1 MMIIAGLRVS
11 DFFARLSSSG
21 RRIALLACAL
31 TACAI
36 PDAPEAPRL
45 STLSPMTVPVDNP
58 QTPEKIAL
66 GKQLFF
72 DQRLSP
78 DGSTSCEG
86 CHYRHL
92 GWTDGHN
99 FSRRVDGLVNR
110 RHTPT
115 LYNVGYLTL
124 WYWDGRAVTLEGQ
137 ILGAWS
143 SQMSADP
150 PKVAVVL
157 NRVAEY
163 QVQFLRVFGA
173 PASQD
178 TIVKALAAYV
188 RTLNSGAAPWDR
200 YEQGDR
206 NAVSAD
212 AIAGFQLFVGK
223 ARCAICHTRPTYT
236 DGSFYN
242 IGLEHGKREPD
253 IGRAAIT
260 KDVEDTSAFK
270 TPTLRSIAI
279 SGPYFH
285 DGSAQTLDEAV
296 RYMAGGGK
304 PDPNKS
310 WLLAPTGLTEPEI
323 AALVAFLRSL
333 TSDEP
338 LVRPRIP

>member
-1 MMIIAGLRVS
+1 MTIIADLRVS
-11 DFFARLSSSG
+11 DFFSRLALSG
-21 RRIALLACAL
+21 RGIACLAGVLAACAV
-31 TACAI
+31 
-36 PDAPEAPRL
+36 PDVPEVPRL
-45 STLSPMTVPVDNP
+45 SALPPMTVPADNP
-58 QTPEKIAL
+58 QTPDKIAL

-72 DQRLSP
+72 DKRLSG
-78 DGSTSCEG
+78 DGSASCEA

-92 GWTDGHN
+92 GWTDGQHL
-99 FSRRVDGLVNR
+99 SRRVDGEINH

-115 LYNVGYLTL
+115 LYNVGYLKL
-124 WYWDGRAVTLEGQ
+124 WNWDGRTSTLEEQ
-137 ILGAWS
+137 IVGAWR
-143 SQMSADP
+143 SQMSAEP
-150 PKVAVVL
+150 PKVAAVL
-157 NRVAEY
+157 NGVTEY
-163 QVQFLRVFGA
+163 RVQFLSVFGT

-178 TIVKALAAYV
+178 TIAKALAAYV

-200 YEQGDR
+200 SEQGDR

-236 DGSFYN
+236 DGNFYN
-242 IGLEHGKREPD
+242 VGLEHGKRQPD
-253 IGRAAIT
+253 TGRAAVT
-260 KDVEDTSAFK
+260 RDVEDTSAFK

-285 DGSAQTLDEAV
+285 DGSAQTLEEAV
-296 RYMAGGGK
+296 RYMAEGGN

-323 AALVAFLRSL
+323 ATLVAFLRSL